1 MLMISEA
8 DKQRVTDA
16 IRAAEA
22 RTSGEIFC
30 VIAHYSDDYRLVPL
44 AWAAALALL
53 MPLPLLLFTAAP
65 AAAIYLVQLATFI
78 LVALVLSYPPLRVRV
93 VPSRTKHERAHA
105 QAVRQFLAQGLDKTT
120 QRTGVLIFASAAER
134 YAEIIADAGI
144 NQKVTPDVWDDA
156 VNALIAEIKAGRPA
170 QGFIAAIE
178 KCGAVLAMHFPP
190 GALKRDELPDKLVE
204 I

>member
-1 MLMISEA
+1 M
-8 DKQRVTDA
+8 
-16 IRAAEA
+16 
-22 RTSGEIFC
+22 
-30 VIAHYSDDYRLVPL
+30 
-44 AWAAALALL
+44 
-53 MPLPLLLFTAAP
+53 
-65 AAAIYLVQLATFI
+65 
-78 LVALVLSYPPLRVRV
+78 
-93 VPSRTKHERAHA
+93 
-105 QAVRQFLAQGLDKTT
+105 
-120 QRTGVLIFASAAER
+120 IFASAAER

-178 KCGAVLAMHFPP
+178 KCGAVLAQHFPP